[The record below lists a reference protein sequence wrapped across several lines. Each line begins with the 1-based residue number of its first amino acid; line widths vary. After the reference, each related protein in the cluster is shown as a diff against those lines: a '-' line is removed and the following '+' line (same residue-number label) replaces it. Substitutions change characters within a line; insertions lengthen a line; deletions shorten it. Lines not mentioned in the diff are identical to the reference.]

1 MHIEIGPKYQYFKR
15 KDNNFN
21 VYKKGYNSIVCN
33 DKIIIP
39 VLTEIGPESQ
49 SFEEYDHP
57 PNVYKNR
64 ARIPVFG
71 RIRWVLQC
79 L

>member
-1 MHIEIGPKYQYFKR
+1 MFEGWDQNSNVYKNKISIPMRIEIGPKYQYFKR

-21 VYKKGYNSIVCN
+21 VYKKGLQFQRCN

-49 SFEEYDHP
+49 SFEE
-57 PNVYKNR
+57 
-64 ARIPVFG
+64 
-71 RIRWVLQC
+71 
-79 L
+79 